1 MRVTSGRGETA
12 VTEDAASVGLRRV
25 VVSTAV
31 GAIVARVGVR
41 EGAVA
46 TILLHGAAGSWTTWT
61 PLLREA
67 ARRGAPVPDVVA
79 VDLPGWGESALPRG
93 GVDIVRTTA
102 AVRDVVE
109 RLGYRRW
116 VIVGHSLGG
125 ALALDIAARAPE
137 QTEAVVL
144 VSPSGAAVFDA
155 VRRPL
160 RGGLRLPGLAG
171 MLLAMRFLRIL
182 PGEGRGC
189 LRGLERAGV
198 LRVLSAPLFAAPR
211 RIDPS
216 VVTALAEEIRPG
228 AFVAAARAAAAY
240 DESSWRGIRCPVR
253 AIGGDR
259 DVFVGAKDA
268 AAFSALIADYRET
281 TLEGVGHFAAIER
294 PGAVLDLMR
303 DGFAD
308 RAEAE
313 AASPSGGG

>member
-1 MRVTSGRGETA
+1 MRVTSRRGETA

-41 EGAVA
+41 EGDVA

-79 VDLPGWGESALPRG
+79 VDLPGWGESAPPRG
-93 GVDIVRTTA
+93 GVDIERTTA
-102 AVRDVVE
+102 AVRELVE

-137 QTEAVVL
+137 QTEAVAL

-155 VRRPL
+155 VRRPI
-160 RGGLRLPGLAG
+160 RGGLHLPGLAG

-211 RIDPS
+211 MIDPS

-253 AIGGDR
+253 AVRGDR

-268 AAFSALIADYRET
+268 AAFSALIPDYREMA
-281 TLEGVGHFAAIER
+281 LEGVGHFAAIER
-294 PGAVLDLMR
+294 PAAVLELMR
-303 DGFAD
+303 DGLAD
-308 RAEAE
+308 RAETAV
-313 AASPSGGG
+313 SPSGGG